1 MTVSVSSG
9 AISHEELMKSDYIQ
23 LDWNSSVGDI
33 LPAGAFIEY
42 DGEKYSLLEPY
53 QPACTSEAEYQYT
66 PQFQSRIMAWDKH
79 PVPLYTYDD
88 EGNVVSREFDWEFT
102 GSPADVL
109 YMVKQ
114 AIMHEI
120 GEEWTYQLSDSLPAT
135 VSLQSQSSSI
145 FSILSEL
152 AEDCETEWW
161 VDKKNNLLHLS
172 KCEHGEQVMLTAGQ
186 NVKMPSIT
194 NSKDGYYT
202 RFYVFGSTKNITQDY
217 QSGQATNHIVN
228 KRLTLD
234 PVKYPGGY
242 KDIKGHFDNGVFV
255 SDLLPGEVFPKS
267 LYFDSVFPS
276 SKLTITNVRPRAKYR
291 LDSNGNKIQIG
302 GTEDEPVYEQYAIW
316 YFRVEGLDFDPQT
329 IIEGKNLSVS
339 FESGQL
345 AGRDFELT
353 YHEKDQTV
361 KDAADVTAFEVKAGD
376 FEIIIDES
384 TGSIIPGAVY
394 IIPQD
399 GDKIVLYNIEMPDEY
414 TTSAQVELEAEIDK
428 EIARR
433 IADNNTYEFDS
444 NPVDFYN
451 HGTDVE
457 LGQAVCFSFGGGTLE
472 TRVLMVEKRLDG
484 IYQQRIRIG
493 NEQIKGVTQELKEDV
508 ANANQN
514 IDIIKAFNELSSS
527 LSNAYANA
535 QREMIEGFAAIR
547 NMWRFDPENPNTI
560 YSSYNVYSLGE
571 VAAGG
576 PGSSSGG
583 GTGGLDENQLWA
595 ILANTGTEQ
604 ISKTHLVDALSG
616 YATENWVLANNY
628 LTSAALSGYATQSW
642 VTAQGY
648 ITSAALEGYAT
659 ISDVDNRIDDLIN
672 GAPAAYDTLKEIA
685 DVLQG
690 NVDSIGDII
699 TTLGTKA
706 DKAISISAGTGL
718 TGGGNLSASRTLSL
732 ATVGTAGTYTKVI
745 VDAYG
750 RVTGHSA
757 LAESDIPTLSIAK
770 ISGLQ
775 TALDNKLDES
785 VFTDLFEKVQVDGN
799 TFIKAKY
806 NLFSIGEV
814 AAGGAG
820 TGSGSSG
827 GIDEA
832 QLWSILGNSGTE
844 QIAKNHLTTA
854 LSGYATETWVTG
866 KGYATQSWVTSKGY
880 ITSAAL
886 EGYATESWVTGK
898 NYLTAITKAMVE
910 AVLTGNIT
918 THTHSQYL
926 TAHQAIY
933 ALTIKAGSTTAVTF
947 SPKAAAATLA
957 LEAGSGISLSADATA
972 KKITIANTY
981 KYTLPTASASVLGG
995 VKIGANITITN
1006 GVISTHAPYS
1016 HPTATANTIA
1026 AATGKVLS
1034 AITVNSLGHV
1044 TSVAAKTLAAGDIPT
1059 LSISKISG
1067 LQTSLDSKLNASVFN
1082 ELFEKVTQ
1090 DGQTFIKAKYN
1101 FYSVG
1106 EVAAGGLGSGSGGT
1120 GSGIDEEQLW
1130 AILSNTGTE
1139 QIAKNH
1145 LTTALT
1151 GYATQSWVTSQN
1163 YLKTVSL
1170 ATISD
1175 LHANWDALLKV
1186 APSAYITRWP
1196 SISEVTSKQN
1206 LVVKLNSGTA
1216 EGTNMFTYNV
1226 TAAKTINITPS
1237 AIGAAASSHNHSWA
1251 NITSG
1256 KPTTLAGY
1264 GITDGVNAVSVTGSG
1279 NAITAAS
1286 ISGHTL
1292 TLTKGSTFLLSS
1304 AYTAADILAKLKTV
1318 DGSGSGLDA
1327 DLLDGQHSGYYVIN
1341 KSSGNV
1347 DFNTLTRS
1355 GIYRL
1360 SYTTTEGSTNGPVSC
1375 AWGQMLVLHG
1385 GGDTISQIAFDYMNE
1400 YIQVRGGNPSD
1411 VGGSGSWKS
1420 WRYLAFKDDNVASAT
1435 KLQTPRTL
1443 WGRPFDG
1450 TANVSGSLTGVGD
1463 IASTGFYLRG
1473 YNSTNPLLRLSNT
1486 TVSTAY
1492 VQLTTGGVL
1501 SMDFGS
1507 ESGKNVSIVYST
1519 GNVGVGTI
1527 SPSYKLHVAGTM
1539 YATGATKLASTLS
1552 VTGLITA
1559 TAGLTTPQYIQIG
1572 SGRIYW
1578 DATNNALY
1586 IKKSDG
1592 TACNFYSLGEIAAGG
1607 AGTGSGGASGGIDEE
1622 QLWAILGNTGTEQ
1635 IAKNH
1640 LTSALSG
1647 YLTSV
1652 SLSTIKDL
1660 HANWD
1665 AVLKV
1670 APTSHVTR
1678 WPSFAEV
1685 TSKPTTLS
1693 GYGITDAVTIRTAQT
1708 ITGTKTFTKQIQ
1720 FDGISGIS
1728 LNYDVDTSRALSI
1741 AVTRNTSGGITSSIY
1756 YHNTAKRLIFNAIG
1770 ASETYTDTLGKYSF
1784 IVGNNELKYN
1794 TYNILHSGNYTS
1806 TLDTRYVKKAGD
1818 TMTGT
1823 LTLPSDGTF
1832 ANGRLRFGTNSR
1844 IGSDANGNL
1853 GIYAG
1858 GDDVYI
1864 RTNSKDSVATTGI
1877 VLTSSTF
1884 TFNNNKVWH
1893 AGNDGSGSSL
1903 DADLL
1908 DGLQASDLRY
1918 IQIYNPVNG
1927 ILIQSDI
1934 SSANNA
1940 MINVRITGNSYSAG
1954 KIINTYFEA
1963 YNYQTDNTILNA
1975 RAINYGLN
1983 ISYINVIS
1991 VPLKSGQININQTIP
2006 EKGKN

>member
-23 LDWNSSVGDI
+23 LEWNSPVGDI

-114 AIMHEI
+114 AIMHEV

-172 KCEHGEQVMLTAGQ
+172 KCEHGERVMLTAGQ

-255 SDLLPGEVFPKS
+255 SDLLPGEIFPKS
-267 LYFDSVFPS
+267 LYFDNIFPS
-276 SKLTITNVRPRAKYR
+276 SKLTISNVRARAKYR

-444 NPVDFYN
+444 NPVDFYK
-451 HGTDVE
+451 HGTDVV
-457 LGQAVCFSFGGGTLE
+457 LGQSVRFSFGGSTLE

-484 IYQQRIRIG
+484 IFQQRIRIG
-493 NEQIKGVTQELKEDV
+493 NEQIKGATQELKEDV

-616 YATENWVLANNY
+616 YATENWVLAKNY

-659 ISDVDNRIDDLIN
+659 IADVDNRIDDLIN

-732 ATVGTAGTYTKVI
+732 ATVGTAGTYTKVT

-785 VFTDLFEKVQVDGN
+785 VFTDLFEKV
-799 TFIKAKY
+799 
-806 NLFSIGEV
+806 
-814 AAGGAG
+814 
-820 TGSGSSG
+820 
-827 GIDEA
+827 
-832 QLWSILGNSGTE
+832 TE
-844 QIAKNHLTTA
+844 
-854 LSGYATETWVTG
+854 
-866 KGYATQSWVTSKGY
+866 
-880 ITSAAL
+880 
-886 EGYATESWVTGK
+886 
-898 NYLTAITKAMVE
+898 
-910 AVLTGNIT
+910 
-918 THTHSQYL
+918 
-926 TAHQAIY
+926 
-933 ALTIKAGSTTAVTF
+933 
-947 SPKAAAATLA
+947 
-957 LEAGSGISLSADATA
+957 
-972 KKITIANTY
+972 
-981 KYTLPTASASVLGG
+981 
-995 VKIGANITITN
+995 
-1006 GVISTHAPYS
+1006 
-1016 HPTATANTIA
+1016 
-1026 AATGKVLS
+1026 
-1034 AITVNSLGHV
+1034 
-1044 TSVAAKTLAAGDIPT
+1044 
-1059 LSISKISG
+1059 
-1067 LQTSLDSKLNASVFN
+1067 
-1082 ELFEKVTQ
+1082 

-1106 EVAAGGLGSGSGGT
+1106 EVAAGGTGTGSGSTGG
-1120 GSGIDEEQLW
+1120 GIDEEQLW

-1206 LVVKLNSGTA
+1206 LVVKLNSGTT

-1286 ISGHTL
+1286 VSGHTL

-1304 AYTAADILAKLKTV
+1304 AYTAADVLAKLKTV

-1327 DLLDGQHSGYYVIN
+1327 DLLDGLQWSNYNLERLY
-1341 KSSGNV
+1341 
-1347 DFNTLTRS
+1347 TR
-1355 GIYRL
+1355 
-1360 SYTTTEGSTNGPVSC
+1360 VS
-1375 AWGQMLVLHG
+1375 
-1385 GGDTISQIAFDYMNE
+1385 
-1400 YIQVRGGNPSD
+1400 
-1411 VGGSGSWKS
+1411 
-1420 WRYLAFKDDNVASAT
+1420 
-1435 KLQTPRTL
+1435 
-1443 WGRPFDG
+1443 
-1450 TANVSGSLTGVGD
+1450 SLTFP
-1463 IASTGFYLRG
+1463 I
-1473 YNSTNPLLRLSNT
+1473 
-1486 TVSTAY
+1486 
-1492 VQLTTGGVL
+1492 
-1501 SMDFGS
+1501 
-1507 ESGKNVSIVYST
+1507 
-1519 GNVGVGTI
+1519 
-1527 SPSYKLHVAGTM
+1527 
-1539 YATGATKLASTLS
+1539 
-1552 VTGLITA
+1552 
-1559 TAGLTTPQYIQIG
+1559 
-1572 SGRIYW
+1572 
-1578 DATNNALY
+1578 
-1586 IKKSDG
+1586 
-1592 TACNFYSLGEIAAGG
+1592 
-1607 AGTGSGGASGGIDEE
+1607 
-1622 QLWAILGNTGTEQ
+1622 
-1635 IAKNH
+1635 
-1640 LTSALSG
+1640 
-1647 YLTSV
+1647 
-1652 SLSTIKDL
+1652 
-1660 HANWD
+1660 
-1665 AVLKV
+1665 
-1670 APTSHVTR
+1670 
-1678 WPSFAEV
+1678 
-1685 TSKPTTLS
+1685 
-1693 GYGITDAVTIRTAQT
+1693 
-1708 ITGTKTFTKQIQ
+1708 
-1720 FDGISGIS
+1720 
-1728 LNYDVDTSRALSI
+1728 
-1741 AVTRNTSGGITSSIY
+1741 
-1756 YHNTAKRLIFNAIG
+1756 
-1770 ASETYTDTLGKYSF
+1770 
-1784 IVGNNELKYN
+1784 
-1794 TYNILHSGNYTS
+1794 
-1806 TLDTRYVKKAGD
+1806 
-1818 TMTGT
+1818 
-1823 LTLPSDGTF
+1823 
-1832 ANGRLRFGTNSR
+1832 
-1844 IGSDANGNL
+1844 
-1853 GIYAG
+1853 
-1858 GDDVYI
+1858 
-1864 RTNSKDSVATTGI
+1864 
-1877 VLTSSTF
+1877 
-1884 TFNNNKVWH
+1884 
-1893 AGNDGSGSSL
+1893 
-1903 DADLL
+1903 
-1908 DGLQASDLRY
+1908 
-1918 IQIYNPVNG
+1918 
-1927 ILIQSDI
+1927 
-1934 SSANNA
+1934 
-1940 MINVRITGNSYSAG
+1940 
-1954 KIINTYFEA
+1954 
-1963 YNYQTDNTILNA
+1963 
-1975 RAINYGLN
+1975 
-1983 ISYINVIS
+1983 
-1991 VPLKSGQININQTIP
+1991 
-2006 EKGKN
+2006 